1 MKNQAIFLFFLLPFF
16 TLAQSFTISGSIKD
30 KNNNLISYANIIAL
44 KQIDSTVVDGTV
56 SDDKGNYKMTEIK
69 EGKYILRASFLGFRS
84 YSEVVSLSK
93 NIELNIVLAEES
105 ERLNEVNI
113 LAPKPTLKRETDRL
127 IFNVENTS
135 LTEGSI
141 WDVLK
146 GTPGVLMMNDQIL
159 VKNSGNIIY
168 LINDKRVHLSG
179 DDLQQLLSGSSAEA
193 VQSIEVITNPSAK
206 YDAEGDAV
214 INIKMS
220 KNLIFGYN
228 GSIYNNY
235 TQGVYPRNSA
245 GMSHFFK
252 SKKTSLFAGY
262 SYNIKKVN
270 RENVEDVNFMDNNT
284 VIGNWD
290 TDIDRNTWSKNHNAK
305 LNFDYFIN
313 DKNTFSISGNA
324 SITPYWKRET
334 RAFTQAVDST
344 FSSFNKTEDDKL
356 NMSLNADYVY
366 ESEKGSKLSFNVHH
380 TNYDYDR
387 FQDVKTNYRDANNTF
402 LRSKT
407 FETTSDQKIKIYS
420 AQADLSIPLKKDGSF
435 EIGMKIS
442 SIDSK
447 SDINQLLTTNTE
459 VIDLDNSG
467 IFDYDEDNLAGYINL
482 SKEWE
487 KWDLSLGV
495 RAENTKGKGALES
508 ATNNMNDF
516 DYLKWFPTFNLTHS
530 ISENHSLGIGYSKRI
545 GRPTYSSLNPFKFYF
560 NDNSF
565 VEGNPNLLPTITQ
578 IVTLTYTINDTY
590 TFEAYYRVIDDMM
603 TELSLQD
610 NTNNQIKYL
619 ATNLK
624 QNIDYGLDFSTY
636 TTLADKWNI
645 YAVISVF
652 HDESEFFD
660 NNNNLGSQ
668 SKWSFY
674 GNFINYFSFLK
685 DNSLSADLSVLY
697 ISPIID
703 GPGTVS
709 ERAQVDVGLK
719 KSFGKGNWI
728 VSLRASDI
736 FLTSDFT
743 VKNQYGNQ
751 NNQYYAKFDNR
762 WLRLGLRYKFG
773 NTRLQTNESTRELE
787 ERERLKNEH

>member
-1 MKNQAIFLFFLLPFF
+1 M
-16 TLAQSFTISGSIKD
+16 AQDFTISGIVEDGKD
-30 KNNNLISYANIIAL
+30 KPIAYSNVIVL
-44 KQIDSTVVDGTV
+44 NPTDSTTV
-56 SDDKGNYKMTEIK
+56 TGSISDENGRFKIADIKKGNY
-69 EGKYILRASFLGFRS
+69 ILKASFLGFNT
-84 YSEVVSLSK
+84 YSETISVSN
-93 NIELNIVLAEES
+93 NINLNITLEE
-105 ERLNEVNI
+105 ENEALDEVEI
-113 LAPKPTLKRETDRL
+113 IAKRPTLKRTVDRL

-135 LTEGSI
+135 LTEGNI
-141 WDVLK
+141 WDILK
-146 GTPGVLMMNDQIL
+146 STPGILLMNDEVL
-159 VKNSGNIIY
+159 VKNSSNIIY

-179 DDLQQLLSGSSAEA
+179 DELQQLLSGSSADA
-193 VQSIEVITNPSAK
+193 VGSIEVITNPSAK

-220 KNLIFGYN
+220 KNLISGYN

-245 GMSHFFK
+245 GMSHYFK

-262 SYNIKKVN
+262 SFNVSKVN
-270 RENVEDVNFMDNNT
+270 RENVEEVNFMEDNM
-284 VIGNWD
+284 VAGKWD
-290 TDIDRNTWSKNHNAK
+290 SEIDRNTWSNNHNAN

-334 RAFTQAVDST
+334 KAFTQAVDST

-356 NMSLNADYVY
+356 NMAINADYVY

-387 FQDVKTNYRDANNTF
+387 FQDVATTYRDGNSSF
-402 LRSKT
+402 LRSN
-407 FETTSDQKIKIYS
+407 FFNTTSNQDIKIYS
-420 AQADLSIPLKKDGSF
+420 GQVDLALPLRESGTI
-435 EIGMKIS
+435 EIGFKAS
-442 SIDSK
+442 NIDSK
-447 SDINQLLTTNTE
+447 SDINQLLTNSSTE
-459 VIDLDNSG
+459 ELDISNSG
-467 IFDYDEDNLAGYINL
+467 NFNYSEDNIAGYLSL

-487 KWDLSLGV
+487 KWDLSLGL
-495 RAENTKGKGALES
+495 RTEYTDGEGLLES
-508 ATNNMNDF
+508 ATNDVNNF
-516 DYLKWFPTFNLTHS
+516 DYLKWFPTFNLTHV
-530 ISENHSLGIGYSKRI
+530 ISEKHSLGIGYNRRI
-545 GRPTYSSLNPFKFYF
+545 ERPTYSSLNPFKFYF

-578 IVTLTYTINDTY
+578 IATLTYTINDTF

-603 TELSLQD
+603 AELSLQD

-636 TTLADKWNI
+636 TALADKWNI
-645 YAVISVF
+645 YAVTSVF

-660 NNNNLGSQ
+660 ENNNIGTQ
-668 SKWSFY
+668 DKWSFY

-697 ISPIID
+697 ISSIID
-703 GPGTVS
+703 GPGTIS

-719 KSFGKGNWI
+719 KSFSKGNWI

-773 NTRLQTNESTRELE
+773 NTRLQTNENTKELE